1 MVVDCCSQMK
11 IVFIVV
17 FMIPS
22 WRPRRGRPHPLGR
35 LQRTSSALGSC
46 WRQAR
51 APGQRLGEGG
61 ESIWVFVYLSIWEFR
76 IWGFED
82 LSIWVFK
89 YLSVWVFE
97 AGWRW
102 EHLIQSLDP
111 DFTRCT
117 STSTTSRGTW
127 ATRTTWR
134 RAARAPG
141 LRRWSTARTA
151 GTGPGRWEKPHQ
163 PDLSSQVPEKSFR
176 ITFSGGGAV
185 SRRPG
190 LRGGPWDRSSPWHR
204 PLAKQ
209 VVSYVSKGTV
219 FRGQQNPAAIFWNLL
234 RIIFLCLMTCC
245 PADVGHS
252 PSGGASQWRYW
263 IGARGFPKLLWAS
276 ILLYS

>member
-1 MVVDCCSQMK
+1 MVVDCWSQMK

-61 ESIWVFVYLSIWEFR
+61 ESIWVFVYLRIWEFR

-163 PDLSSQVPEKSFR
+163 PDLSSSVPGKASDLPSQEVELLAGDLGYVAVHEMGHLLGIAHSPNKSSVMYPKVRFSEVNK
-176 ITFSGGGAV
+176 IQQPFSG
-185 SRRPG
+185 
-190 LRGGPWDRSSPWHR
+190 
-204 PLAKQ
+204 
-209 VVSYVSKGTV
+209 
-219 FRGQQNPAAIFWNLL
+219 IF
-234 RIIFLCLMTCC
+234 
-245 PADVGHS
+245 
-252 PSGGASQWRYW
+252 
-263 IGARGFPKLLWAS
+263 
-276 ILLYS
+276 